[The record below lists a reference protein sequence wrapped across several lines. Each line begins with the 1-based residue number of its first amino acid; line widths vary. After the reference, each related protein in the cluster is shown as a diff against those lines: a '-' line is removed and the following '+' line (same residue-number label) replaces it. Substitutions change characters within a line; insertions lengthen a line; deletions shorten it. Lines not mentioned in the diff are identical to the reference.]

1 MKIQRLV
8 GLTGRVLALTNPSFA
23 QAGQAN
29 PGKAAAVARA
39 MDHAMTPG
47 DYQKRLEPMVGSFD
61 VRVLIWVDPSKP
73 PIETSASAVS
83 TWVLGNRF
91 VQTMLV
97 GGPSADAFNAIG
109 YIGYDNAAKHYQAA
123 WMDDGS
129 TAVTLYTGGFS
140 ADGKRA
146 TVKASIIEREHR
158 QADPAGTAHEPRR
171 ERRPCHA
178 AVGHGSGHE
187 DVQDDGTS
195 IHAHQAL
202 TRHACQQ

>member
-1 MKIQRLV
+1 MKMLPIVALV
-8 GLTGRVLALTNPSFA
+8 ATALSLAGPSFA
-23 QAGQAN
+23 QQAGKSPSA
-29 PGKAAAVARA
+29 KAAAVARA
-39 MDHAMTPG
+39 MDNAMTPG

-61 VRVLIWVDPSKP
+61 VRVLIWVDPGKP

-109 YIGYDNAAKHYQAA
+109 YIGYDNAAKQYQAA

-140 ADGKRA
+140 ADGKSA
-146 TVKASIIEREHR
+146 TVKASVMNASTGKPTPLELRMSLGANGGHVT
-158 QADPAGTAHEPRR
+158 QLWGMGLGTKMFKMMEL
-171 ERRPCHA
+171 
-178 AVGHGSGHE
+178 
-187 DVQDDGTS
+187 QY
-195 IHAHQAL
+195 
-202 TRHACQQ
+202 TRTKP